1 MKSGAVPE
9 IGATSLPGFAG
20 LKNNFAILAK
30 WRRINRRGTRIMTP
44 LERAEVLYRELVV
57 HYHEAQDAEVR
68 AATKLLLVAIAE
80 LKRHEGVGWAALVY
94 DYVAIADRDPE
105 RFNRILSANRSDV
118 SASPNADGSFLG

>member
-1 MKSGAVPE
+1 
-9 IGATSLPGFAG
+9 
-20 LKNNFAILAK
+20 
-30 WRRINRRGTRIMTP
+30 MTP

-80 LKRHEGVGWAALVY
+80 LKRHGGVGWAALVY